1 MLFSSKEK
9 VQPFLMYL
17 NSRHENNNFSIEEEN
32 EGSFSFLDVKVS
44 RENTKFVTNIY
55 RKPTF
60 SGVLSNF
67 HSFIDV
73 PYKYGLIYSLLYRYF
88 RICSDWKKFHYEI
101 NKLKS
106 IFSKNDYP
114 SNVIDFCIKI
124 FLNKLHHCK
133 QSISTVP
140 KKDIFLVLLFLGPT
154 SLEIRTRL
162 RILFSNKLPFYNL
175 RIIFSSSC
183 RLKTFFHFKDRIPK
197 YLRSGLVYKF
207 KCAGCIATYY
217 GKTKRHFKVRACEH
231 LGISPLT
238 GKRVSS
244 VFQSTA
250 IKDHLLFCQH
260 SPSLDD
266 FSILCSESNDFKL
279 TLMESILISRD
290 KPSLNRTIQSMPL
303 ELF

>member
-1 MLFSSKEK
+1 ML
-9 VQPFLMYL
+9 Y
-17 NSRHENNNFSIEEEN
+17 HC
-32 EGSFSFLDVKVS
+32 
-44 RENTKFVTNIY
+44 
-55 RKPTF
+55 
-60 SGVLSNF
+60 
-67 HSFIDV
+67 
-73 PYKYGLIYSLLYRYF
+73 F
-88 RICSDWKKFHYEI
+88 RICSDWKKFHHH
-101 NKLKS
+101 
-106 IFSKNDYP
+106 
-114 SNVIDFCIKI
+114 NVIDFCIKI

-140 KKDIFLVLLFLGPT
+140 KKDIFLVLPFLGPT

-162 RILFSNKLPFYNL
+162 RILFSKKLPFYNL
-175 RIIFSSSC
+175 RIIFRSSC

-250 IKDHLLFCQH
+250 IKDHLFIFPTL
-260 SPSLDD
+260 SL
-266 FSILCSESNDFKL
+266 SG
-279 TLMESILISRD
+279 
-290 KPSLNRTIQSMPL
+290 
-303 ELF
+303 

>member
-1 MLFSSKEK
+1 MDLYILCYIAVLEFVLIGRTFIMKLINLNLY
-9 VQPFLMYL
+9 FLKITIL
-17 NSRHENNNFSIEEEN
+17 A
-32 EGSFSFLDVKVS
+32 
-44 RENTKFVTNIY
+44 T
-55 RKPTF
+55 
-60 SGVLSNF
+60 
-67 HSFIDV
+67 
-73 PYKYGLIYSLLYRYF
+73 LY
-88 RICSDWKKFHYEI
+88 
-101 NKLKS
+101 
-106 IFSKNDYP
+106 
-114 SNVIDFCIKI
+114 IDFCIKI

-140 KKDIFLVLLFLGPT
+140 KKDIFLVLPFLGPT

-162 RILFSNKLPFYNL
+162 RILFRKKLPFYNL
-175 RIIFSSSC
+175 RIIFRSSC
-183 RLKTFFHFKDRIPK
+183 RLKTFFHFKYRIPK

-266 FSILCSESNDFKL
+266 YSILCSESND
-279 TLMESILISRD
+279 
-290 KPSLNRTIQSMPL
+290 LNSDG
-303 ELF
+303 EHFN